1 MPLIVASMLS
11 QASPAGSSTAMS
23 TNAQPE
29 TAGQRPQPRFETR
42 QPALYLSL
50 SAIPVGVSAMYAVE
64 DFRMF
69 IIA

>member
-1 MPLIVASMLS
+1 
-11 QASPAGSSTAMS
+11 MS

-42 QPALYLSL
+42 QAALYLSL